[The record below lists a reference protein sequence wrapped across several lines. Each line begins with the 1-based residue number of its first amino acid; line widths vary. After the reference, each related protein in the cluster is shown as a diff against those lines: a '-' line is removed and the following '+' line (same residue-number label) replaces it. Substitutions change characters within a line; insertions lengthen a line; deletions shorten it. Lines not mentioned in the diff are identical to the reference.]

1 MLVIV
6 PNGIALSQ
14 PFTAQ
19 ALAPWLWLL
28 DKEPGGIAL
37 DASGTDGRLAVE
49 LSGHFSRVEVAEH
62 APWVSSESR
71 TPRSFDC
78 VALHESLSAVA
89 DSTAERVLAL
99 SRVRNLLRPGG
110 WFAAASANSSF
121 LGNRGSRRVG
131 IAPRLYTQHL
141 EMSGFADVRRIYVTP
156 SLEQPRTLIPD
167 SRRAVNGYEA
177 FEPNT
182 VSKAR
187 SLFAQ
192 MGVHSALYPAY
203 FIMARA

>member
-1 MLVIV
+1 M
-6 PNGIALSQ
+6 SQ

-19 ALAPWLWLL
+19 ALVPWLWLL
-28 DKEPGGIAL
+28 DKEPGGTAL
-37 DASGTDGRLAVE
+37 DASGTDGRLAAE

-62 APWVSSESR
+62 APWVSSDPRGSR
-71 TPRSFDC
+71 AFDC
-78 VALHESLSAVA
+78 IVLHYSLSAVA
-89 DSTAERVLAL
+89 DSTTERVTAL
-99 SRVRNLLRPGG
+99 GRVRDLLRPGG
-110 WFAAASANSSF
+110 WLAAASVNSSF
-121 LGNRGSRRVG
+121 LGNRGTRRVG
-131 IAPRLYTQHL
+131 IAPRLYTQYL

-156 SLEQPRTLIPD
+156 SLEHPRTLIPD

-187 SLFAQ
+187 GLFAQ